1 MDMIQSTGAPAAI
14 GPYSQA
20 VDTGSTVYLSGQ
32 IGQDP
37 ASGQIVTGFKAQTI
51 QALENLKAVL
61 AAAGMTLDNMAQ
73 VDVFVTDMRNF
84 EDFNAIYST
93 YFPAYKPA
101 RLFVE
106 VRGLCPGAEVEIRG
120 IAPPPGGHGR
130 AAWTLALFWLI
141 KILFNLR
148 NPMQDIPCP
157 VWIIF
162 AISASSPISTTAS
175 PPLPTASL
183 S

>member
-84 EDFNAIYST
+84 EDFNAIYSPT
-93 YFPAYKPA
+93 SPPTSRHGCSSRSGGSAREQMSRSAVSHAGGDPAGMRPA
-101 RLFVE
+101 
-106 VRGLCPGAEVEIRG
+106 CPGTVPHNSVSRTG
-120 IAPPPGGHGR
+120 SFSPPSGR
-130 AAWTLALFWLI
+130 ARAGSMDFGPVLAY
-141 KILFNLR
+141 
-148 NPMQDIPCP
+148 
-157 VWIIF
+157 
-162 AISASSPISTTAS
+162 
-175 PPLPTASL
+175 
-183 S
+183 

>member
-32 IGQDP
+32 IGQNP

-61 AAAGMTLDNMAQ
+61 AAVGMTLDNMAQ

-84 EDFNAIYST
+84 DDFNAIYST
-93 YFPAYKPA
+93 YFPAYKPV

-106 VRGLCPGAEVEIRG
+106 VRGLCPGAQKSRSAVSHAGGDPAGMRPACPGTVPHNSVSRTGSIS
-120 IAPPPGGHGR
+120 PPSGR
-130 AAWTLALFWLI
+130 AQAGSMDFGPVLAY
-141 KILFNLR
+141 
-148 NPMQDIPCP
+148 
-157 VWIIF
+157 
-162 AISASSPISTTAS
+162 
-175 PPLPTASL
+175 
-183 S
+183 

>member
-20 VDTGSTVYLSGQ
+20 VDTGSTVYL
-32 IGQDP
+32 
-37 ASGQIVTGFKAQTI
+37 SGQIVTGFKAQTI

-93 YFPAYKPA
+93 YVPAYKPA

-120 IAPPPGGHGR
+120 IACR
-130 AAWTLALFWLI
+130 
-141 KILFNLR
+141 R
-148 NPMQDIPCP
+148 
-157 VWIIF
+157 
-162 AISASSPISTTAS
+162 
-175 PPLPTASL
+175 
-183 S
+183 

>member
-61 AAAGMTLDNMAQ
+61 AAAGMTLDHMAQ

-120 IAPPPGGHGR
+120 IACR
-130 AAWTLALFWLI
+130 
-141 KILFNLR
+141 R
-148 NPMQDIPCP
+148 
-157 VWIIF
+157 
-162 AISASSPISTTAS
+162 
-175 PPLPTASL
+175 
-183 S
+183 

>member
-37 ASGQIVTGFKAQTI
+37 ASGQIVAGFKTQTVR
-51 QALENLKAVL
+51 ALENLKAVL
-61 AAAGMTLDNMAQ
+61 AAAGMTLENMAQ

-84 EDFNAIYST
+84 EDFNAIYAT
-93 YFPAYKPA
+93 YFPTYRPA

-120 IAPPPGGHGR
+120 IACR
-130 AAWTLALFWLI
+130 
-141 KILFNLR
+141 R
-148 NPMQDIPCP
+148 
-157 VWIIF
+157 
-162 AISASSPISTTAS
+162 
-175 PPLPTASL
+175 
-183 S
+183 

>member
-61 AAAGMTLDNMAQ
+61 AAAGMTLDNMAL
-73 VDVFVTDMRNF
+73 VDVFVTVMRW
-84 EDFNAIYST
+84 
-93 YFPAYKPA
+93 
-101 RLFVE
+101 FV
-106 VRGLCPGAEVEIRG
+106 VLMG
-120 IAPPPGGHGR
+120 
-130 AAWTLALFWLI
+130 LFWR
-141 KILFNLR
+141 F
-148 NPMQDIPCP
+148 
-157 VWIIF
+157 F
-162 AISASSPISTTAS
+162 AA
-175 PPLPTASL
+175 L
-183 S
+183 

>member
-37 ASGQIVTGFKAQTI
+37 ASGQIVI
-51 QALENLKAVL
+51 
-61 AAAGMTLDNMAQ
+61 GMTLDNMAQ
-73 VDVFVTDMRNF
+73 VDIFVTDMRNF

-120 IAPPPGGHGR
+120 IACR
-130 AAWTLALFWLI
+130 
-141 KILFNLR
+141 R
-148 NPMQDIPCP
+148 
-157 VWIIF
+157 
-162 AISASSPISTTAS
+162 
-175 PPLPTASL
+175 
-183 S
+183 